1 MAKVFKAIDM
11 ILDFFETKVCSVLF
25 AVTCIVL
32 FVQVVFRAL
41 GLGVSWCEEV
51 ARYLNVWVI
60 YLAAAKATKYS
71 KHMSV
76 DILSLLLKGKGSIL
90 LQLFAAVVSLVFF
103 IVLAKYGTQVLM
115 GMSIRPQFSAA
126 NRINMLIPYA
136 APTAGAYLMLLRQ
149 LGVIYGYIL
158 QLFDKNPPA
167 EGADDMEVID

>member
-1 MAKVFKAIDM
+1 
-11 ILDFFETKVCSVLF
+11 
-25 AVTCIVL
+25 
-32 FVQVVFRAL
+32 
-41 GLGVSWCEEV
+41 
-51 ARYLNVWVI
+51 
-60 YLAAAKATKYS
+60 
-71 KHMSV
+71 
-76 DILSLLLKGKGSIL
+76 
-90 LQLFAAVVSLVFF
+90 
-103 IVLAKYGTQVLM
+103 M